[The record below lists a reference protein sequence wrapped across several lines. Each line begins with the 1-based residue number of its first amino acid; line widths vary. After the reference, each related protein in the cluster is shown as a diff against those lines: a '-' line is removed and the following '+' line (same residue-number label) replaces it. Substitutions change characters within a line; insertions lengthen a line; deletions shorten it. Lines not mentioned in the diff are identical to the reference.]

1 MLVHVKQQ
9 IVNELHKPARRNFKR
24 RSVILKGIDD
34 LWQADLIEMI
44 PYARQ
49 NKGFKY
55 ILVVIDGF
63 SKYAW
68 TEPLKNKSATEVT
81 NAFSRILQLGR
92 CPKHLQTDQGKEFFN
107 GIFSKLIS
115 KHNINHYS
123 TYSNIKACIAER
135 FNRTLKNRLWKQ
147 FSLQG
152 SYEWIT
158 VLPSL
163 MKQYNNTKHSTIN
176 MKPSSVKGKKVEK
189 ELLRSVY
196 TKSSEPQ
203 QPKYS
208 VNDHVRISKYRS
220 QFAKGYTP
228 SWTSEIFRI
237 TQIKKTKPITY
248 LLSDI
253 SGTSIQGGFYEEEIQ
268 KVKYPDM
275 YLVEKVLQ
283 RKGDKILVKW
293 LGFDSSHN
301 SWESI
306 KASADNS

>member
-1 MLVHVKQQ
+1 MDIKQQ

-49 NKGFKY
+49 NNGFKY

-63 SKYAW
+63 SKFAW
-68 TEPLKNKSATEVT
+68 AEPLKTKSASEVA

-92 CPKHLQTDQGKEFFN
+92 KPKNLQTDQGKEFFN
-107 GIFSKLIS
+107 AVFSKLMS

-152 SYEWIT
+152 SYKWTKI
-158 VLPSL
+158 LPSL
-163 MKQYNNTKHSTIN
+163 MKHYNNTKHRTIN
-176 MKPSSVKGKKVEK
+176 MKPSSVKGKKIERK
-189 ELLRSVY
+189 LLLSVY
-196 TKSSEPQ
+196 TKASDARL
-203 QPKYS
+203 PKYA

-228 SWTSEIFRI
+228 SWTTEIFRI
-237 TQIKKTKPITY
+237 THVRKTKPITY

-253 SGTSIQGGFYEEEIQ
+253 YGNPIQGGFYEEEIQ
-268 KVKYPDM
+268 KVKHPDV
-275 YLVEKVLQ
+275 YLVEKILK
-283 RKGDKILVKW
+283 RKGDKVLVKW

-301 SWESI
+301 SWESA
-306 KASADNS
+306 KNLKV